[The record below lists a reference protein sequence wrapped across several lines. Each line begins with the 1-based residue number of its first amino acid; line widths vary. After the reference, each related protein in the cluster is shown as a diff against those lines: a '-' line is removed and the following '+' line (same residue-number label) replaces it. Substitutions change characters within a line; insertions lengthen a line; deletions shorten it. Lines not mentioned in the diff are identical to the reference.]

1 MPRVSQT
8 WIFGYGSLLWKQDF
22 PFDEAMPAF
31 VHGWERRFWQGSPDH
46 RGEPGAPGRV
56 VTLVRSIG
64 AICHGV
70 AFRLR
75 RDERDH
81 VLEHLDFRERGGYR
95 RVESDL
101 YVSSRR
107 TVAGLIYMA
116 DETNPHFLGPACL
129 HTMAAQIRTARGSS
143 GPNVEYVRRLA
154 ESLRELGAHDPH
166 VFALDER
173 LAAA

>member
-1 MPRVSQT
+1 MSET

-22 PFDEAMPAF
+22 PFDEARPAF

-46 RGEPGAPGRV
+46 RGEPETPGRV

-64 AICHGV
+64 AVCRGL
-70 AFRLR
+70 AFRLH
-75 RDERDH
+75 RDHRDH

-95 RVESDL
+95 RIETDL
-101 YVSSRR
+101 YVDVRD
-107 TVAGLIYMA
+107 TVPGLIYLA
-116 DETNPHFLGPACL
+116 DETNPHFLGPACVQ
-129 HTMAAQIRTARGSS
+129 TMAAQIRVARGSS

-166 VFALDER
+166 VFALDAH
-173 LAAA
+173 LAIA